1 MELSDELKQKAI
13 NLGLCELWQNN
24 WGNPNEDLLLMKYK
38 KGIHWCMERNYPLA
52 SFIVEKFGVEKMEEY
67 SIYAD
72 KKATSENEPTIII
85 RGNSDFEI
93 TYDYYNVG
101 AVWIG
106 NDSKATIHAK
116 ENAIVNVH
124 VYDNAEVEIMRDG
137 NAKVKVYRNGE
148 LSCD

>member
-1 MELSDELKQKAI
+1 
-13 NLGLCELWQNN
+13 
-24 WGNPNEDLLLMKYK
+24 
-38 KGIHWCMERNYPLA
+38 
-52 SFIVEKFGVEKMEEY
+52 MEEY
-67 SIYAD
+67 SIYVD

-85 RGNSDFEI
+85 RGSSDFEI

-106 NDSKATIHAK
+106 NDSKATIRAK

-124 VYDNAEVEIMRDG
+124 VYDNAEVEIVRDG

>member
-1 MELSDELKQKAI
+1 MELSEVLKQNAI
-13 NLGLCELWQNN
+13 NLGLCELWQNR
-24 WGNPNEDLLLMKYK
+24 WGNPDEDLLLMKYI

-52 SFIVEKFGVEKMEEY
+52 SFIVEKFGIEKLEEY
-67 SIYAD
+67 SIYVN
-72 KKATSENEPTIII
+72 KKTTSENKPSVII
-85 RGNSDFEI
+85 RGDSEFEI

-124 VYDNAEVEIMRDG
+124 VYDNAEVDVIREG
-137 NAKVKVYRNGE
+137 NAKVNVIRQE
-148 LSCD
+148 